1 MCYVKDGRHV
11 ILQDEEKVTAEQ
23 QQLLKTQDLK
33 YVEMKHRIEAKV
45 VVD

>member
-1 MCYVKDGRHV
+1 M
-11 ILQDEEKVTAEQ
+11 IPQEEEKVTAEQ

-45 VVD
+45 VID